1 MEEKKLSRRVSLFI
15 PCLVE
20 HFLPRVGEATA
31 KVLSRVG
38 MEVKYPG
45 GQTCCGQMQFKTGYQ
60 AEARKMARHFLR
72 VFKGEDLVVSP
83 SGSCVSMIRH
93 HYRELFRDDPL
104 RLSRAESLAAR
115 TFELTEFLVDVLGI
129 DDVGAEWPGKA
140 VYHDSCQVSRVL
152 GVRAQPRML
161 LSRVQRLEMVEM
173 EHQET
178 CCGFGGIF
186 SLEFPVVS
194 EKITGD
200 KAAEVVKSGAEFV
213 ISAEPSC
220 LLNIGGYLAK
230 MGEKIKP
237 VHIAEVLAHQ
247 AGEPWN

>member
-1 MEEKKLSRRVSLFI
+1 MEEKKLPRKVSLFI

-20 HFLPRVGEATA
+20 HFLPHVGEATA
-31 KVLSRVG
+31 RVLSRVG
-38 MEVKYPG
+38 MNVEYPG

-60 AEARKMARHFLR
+60 AEARKMARHFIR
-72 VFKGEDLVVSP
+72 VFRDAEIVVSP
-83 SGSCVSMIRH
+83 SGSCVGMIRH
-93 HYRELFRDDPL
+93 HYPGLLRDDAL
-104 RLSRAESLAAR
+104 WLSHAESLGRR
-115 TFELTEFLVDVLGI
+115 TFELTEFLVDVLGR
-129 DDVGAEWPGKA
+129 DDVGAEWAGKA
-140 VYHDSCQVSRVL
+140 VYHDSCQISRVL
-152 GVRAQPRML
+152 GVKVQPRML
-161 LSRVQRLEMVEM
+161 LSRVQKLEMVEM

-194 EKITGD
+194 EKMTGD
-200 KAAEVVKSGAEFV
+200 KVAEVVKSGAEFV

-230 MGEKIKP
+230 MGKDIKAL
-237 VHIAEVLAHQ
+237 HIAEVLAHQ

>member
-1 MEEKKLSRRVSLFI
+1 MEEKKLARKVNLFI

-20 HFLPRVGEATA
+20 HFLPHVGEATA
-31 KVLSRVG
+31 RLLSRIG
-38 MEVKYPG
+38 MEVGYPG

-60 AEARKMARHFLR
+60 AEARRMAQHFLR
-72 VFKGEDLVVSP
+72 VFKDAEIVVSP
-83 SGSCVSMIRH
+83 SGSCVGMVRH
-93 HYRELFRDDPL
+93 HYRELFRDDAL
-104 RLSRAESLAAR
+104 WLSRAESLGRR

-129 DDVGAEWPGKA
+129 DEVGAEWPGKA

-152 GVRAQPRML
+152 GARTQARML
-161 LSRVQRLEMVEM
+161 LSRVHKLEMVEM

-194 EKITGD
+194 EKMTGD
-200 KAAEVVKSGAEFV
+200 KVAEVVKSGAEFV

-220 LLNIGGYLAK
+220 LLNIGGYLEK
-230 MGEKIKP
+230 MGEKVKS